1 MMRHYIFH
9 SALRILLAGYILFNL
24 AFPAQ
29 ALPVGFKDS
38 WMSMGEFG
46 KDWKESNLMYS
57 FSHRDA
63 IGIGGS
69 NIRWNA
75 LQGGQRSLKQTDVHY
90 NRLLARWNTP
100 DSQTN
105 IFLLGGLAHANA
117 NFFSGSQLIVQPGL
131 QIDHETRRIY
141 AALKWHGYYG
151 KSLAATR
158 TAIAGGF
165 SFYPTEYDEWQ
176 PWFVVEVD
184 KTGADFKSKDG
195 NIEVT
200 PYLRFI
206 HKTLFVEAGAPQ
218 KRGKSQGVKL
228 NFRYTF

>member
-1 MMRHYIFH
+1 MKH
-9 SALRILLAGYILFNL
+9 SYFNSTLRSIYAGLGLVLLAN
-24 AFPAQ
+24 AAS

-38 WMSMGEFG
+38 WMTMGEFS

-63 IGIGGS
+63 VGIGAS

-75 LQGGQRSLKQTDVHY
+75 VQGGPRSLKQADVHY

-105 IFLLGGLAHANA
+105 IFVLGGLAQANS
-117 NFFSGSQLIVQPGL
+117 NFFSGSQLIAQPGL
-131 QIDHETRRIY
+131 QVDHETRRIY
-141 AALKWHGYYG
+141 AALRWHGYYG

-158 TAIAGGF
+158 TAVAGGF

-176 PWFVVEVD
+176 PWFVLEVD

-200 PYLRFI
+200 PYLRLI
-206 HKTLFVEAGAPQ
+206 HKTLFIEAGLPQ
-218 KRGKSQGVKL
+218 KSGKSQGLKV

>member
-1 MMRHYIFH
+1 MHILKNKLI
-9 SALRILLAGYILFNL
+9 ALAALCIAST
-24 AFPAQ
+24 AQ

-38 WMSMGEFG
+38 WMSMGELS
-46 KDWKESNLMYS
+46 KDWKEANLMYS

-63 IGIGGS
+63 IGLGTS
-69 NIRWNA
+69 NIRWNTLGA
-75 LQGGQRSLKQTDVHY
+75 APRSLNQTDLHY

-105 IFLLGGLAHANA
+105 IFILAGLAQANS
-117 NFFSGSQLIVQPGL
+117 NFFSGSQLILQPGL
-131 QIDHETRRIY
+131 QVDHETRRIY

-158 TAIAGGF
+158 TSVAGGF

-184 KTGADFKSKDG
+184 KKGADFKSIDG
-195 NIEVT
+195 NVEVT
-200 PYLRFI
+200 PYLRLI
-206 HKTLFVEAGAPQ
+206 HKTLFIEAGSPQ
-218 KRGKSQGVKL
+218 KKGKSQGLKV